1 MTCAS
6 GPARSHYVSDTDDS
20 RAQAYGPTRA
30 SSDVPE
36 TGDGGDQSGGL
47 ADRGAGRP
55 QPPWRIKFQNKCT
68 SCKEADRT
76 LLLTFFKHTTGDN

>member
-30 SSDVPE
+30 SPGVPD
-36 TGDGGDQSGGL
+36 TGDGDDQSGGS
-47 ADRGAGRP
+47 AGREAGRP
-55 QPPWRIKFQNKCT
+55 QPP
-68 SCKEADRT
+68 
-76 LLLTFFKHTTGDN
+76 